1 MGVFERPRRCG
12 GYFDQMRIDNLK
24 LPVTATDEDALK
36 SSAKRARIKLSDVK
50 AFRVIKKSIDAR
62 DKNDVKFV
70 YNTEID
76 IKPFED
82 EKEFSIPAS
91 DKRPRILVVG
101 FGPAGMFCALFL
113 ARAGYNPVVIERG
126 KSVDER
132 KKSVEAFAKFGTI
145 DPESNV
151 QFGEGGAG
159 TFSDGK
165 LNTGVSGTLI
175 KTVLREFVKH
185 GAPVEIEYSSKPHIG
200 SDKLPETVK
209 NIRIEIERLG
219 GKVLFGKK
227 LEKFVVKGEKITA
240 AIVNGEEI
248 PVDDVVL
255 AVGHS
260 ARDTFY
266 ELGRENVAMERKQ
279 FAMGFRIEH
288 KREFID
294 EAQYGKKFAGFLP
307 AADYRLTSHKAQRGV
322 FTFCMCPGGVVIPSA
337 SEIGGVVTNGMSLY
351 ARDEVNSNSAVLCE
365 IYPSD
370 FYEGVLGGVELQREI
385 ERKAF
390 LLGGSDYS
398 APTQK
403 LEDFY
408 AIRRTERFGS
418 VRPTYERNMPS
429 DLNGL
434 FPPVVTESI
443 KTGISDMNN
452 KLKGFS
458 CGDAVLTG
466 VETRSSSPVRILRGD
481 DMVSP
486 TVGNLYPCGEGCGYA
501 GGITSA
507 AVDGIKVAAAI
518 AEKYSKKS

>member
-1 MGVFERPRRCG
+1 MLRINNISLPLNAGEQQLKQKAAQKLGVKETELQNFT
-12 GYFDQMRIDNLK
+12 
-24 LPVTATDEDALK
+24 V
-36 SSAKRARIKLSDVK
+36 S
-50 AFRVIKKSIDAR
+50 KKSVDAR
-62 DKNDVKFV
+62 NKNNVHFV
-70 YNTEID
+70 YSIDCNSSSLVRDKDIEQLPEIEQLTFN
-76 IKPFED
+76 IKAD
-82 EKEFSIPAS
+82 GV
-91 DKRPRILVVG
+91 RPIVAG
-101 FGPAGMFCALFL
+101 SGPAGMFAGLAL
-113 ARAGYNPVVIERG
+113 AEAGLKPIILERG
-126 KSVDER
+126 AP
-132 KKSVEAFAKFGTI
+132 VEQRQKDVAAFWQGGELKAN
-145 DPESNV
+145 SNV

-185 GAPVEIEYSSKPHIG
+185 GAPAEIVYSSRPHIG

-209 NIRIEIERLG
+209 NIRLEIERLG

-227 LEKFVVKGEKITA
+227 LEKFVINGGKIAA
-240 AIVNGEEI
+240 AIINGEEI
-248 PVDDVVL
+248 RVDDVVL

-266 ELGRENVAMERKQ
+266 ELARENVAMERKQ

-294 EAQYGKKFAGFLP
+294 EAQYGKKFADILP
-307 AADYRLTSHKAQRGV
+307 AADYRLASHKAKRGV

-337 SEIGGVVTNGMSLY
+337 SEPGGVVTNGMSLY
-351 ARDEVNSNSAVLCE
+351 ARDGVNSNSAVLCE

-390 LLGGSDYS
+390 VLGGSDYS
-398 APTQK
+398 APVQK

-408 AIRRTERFGS
+408 AMKRTDKFGK
-418 VRPTYERNMPS
+418 VLPTYERNTPS

-434 FPPVVTESI
+434 FPQIVTESI
-443 KTGISDMNN
+443 KIGISDMEN

-458 CGDAVLTG
+458 YGDAVLTG
-466 VETRSSSPVRILRGD
+466 AETRSSSPVRILRD
-481 DMVSP
+481 DNMVSP
-486 TVGNLYPCGEGCGYA
+486 TVCNLYPCGEGCGYA

-507 AVDGIKVAAAI
+507 AVDGIKVAAVI
-518 AEKYSKKS
+518 AEKYAKKS